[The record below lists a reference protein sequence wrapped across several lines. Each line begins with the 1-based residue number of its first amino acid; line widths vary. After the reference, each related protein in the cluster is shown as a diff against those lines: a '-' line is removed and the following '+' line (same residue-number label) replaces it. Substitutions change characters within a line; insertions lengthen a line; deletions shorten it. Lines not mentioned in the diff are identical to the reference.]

1 MPNVA
6 DPELLTVAEV
16 SRRLSQVPDTIRRK
30 IAAGELEAVRLGEH
44 GPLRIPEDALA
55 AHLRPTS
62 SAAHPDPSLRADH
75 RVCAALD
82 AETEEER

>member
-1 MPNVA
+1 MQV
-6 DPELLTVAEV
+6 ETSRLLTVDEV
-16 SRRLSQVPDTIRRK
+16 ARQLRQSRVTVRRK
-30 IAAGELEAVRLGEH
+30 IQAGELEAVRLGEH

-82 AETEEER
+82 AETEEGR